1 MLIQAYNL
9 LLPHFSDLRKKGSSS
24 FAFFL
29 CFVKIEI
36 TDLRKRGQESE
47 TKGKAKEE
55 VD

>member
-24 FAFFL
+24 FAFFS
-29 CFVKIEI
+29 VVEI
-36 TDLRKRGQESE
+36 GIIDLRRRGQGSK
-47 TKGKAKEE
+47 TKGKAKGE